1 MFDFFREMPRT
12 SILQDDCHE
21 RCSRYSYWWTYKA
34 SLMPRER
41 FVLGKC
47 VQKCMRDEFKRQ
59 KTKNKTNTEI
69 MNIN

>member
-47 VQKCMRDEFKRQ
+47 VQKCMRDKETYT
-59 KTKNKTNTEI
+59 KTKKI
-69 MNIN
+69 KNIK